1 MGSITKKHSFWW
13 ENSPPDFTL
22 QPQLPKF
29 ADIVIV
35 GAGFAGISTAYWIKR
50 ISRLAKKKGL
60 RVIVL
65 DEAPHAAFK
74 SSGRMNGSVYLGS
87 HRSAKYMADLLGK
100 KTAEKLYSYSNQNNN
115 LLTHYNP
122 NMSALL
128 DWPCPECKS
137 GALRYS
143 TANTRYS
150 YSLIKEE
157 PEEVEQSEGS

>member
-1 MGSITKKHSFWW
+1 MKHT
-13 ENSPPDFTL
+13 N
-22 QPQLPKF
+22 LPLLKF
-29 ADIVIV
+29 SCDN
-35 GAGFAGISTAYWIKR
+35 R
-50 ISRLAKKKGL
+50 
-60 RVIVL
+60 
-65 DEAPHAAFK
+65 DC
-74 SSGRMNGSVYLGS
+74 VYEC
-87 HRSAKYMADLLGK
+87 YV
-100 KTAEKLYSYSNQNNN
+100 NQNNN

-157 PEEVEQSEGS
+157 REEAEQTEGS